1 MERQLRKFTYA
12 FTAFVL
18 VVLFISSFIVSS
30 GMGAVYAAT
39 SGSNVLDDLKKDESF
54 NVADYPA
61 VTNDYSLNVIQI
73 AESTDG
79 ELLIYVYQ
87 PSGQNKRLI
96 ASKINFACQPNNTL
110 NLTFINYDLEY
121 LNSHDVFFKYKVLDF
136 KVNDEDVR
144 YYNISNILR
153 PYDSSI
159 DDEAP
164 DGNSIPQVENGVGQ
178 LWTAVTAYGT
188 IKYSMKTSE
197 TIEITK
203 KYVGYVE
210 YSDGVD
216 LGWSVTGSAT
226 DAHFVAFS
234 TDKPMDKLL
243 QAELSYNEREV
254 NAKICANVMHVSHK
268 LNEWYDYEYGTN
280 VKHQLIVDYT
290 DSATNPGGGNIIK
303 GKSQSWNRI
312 RKTSEFISDEKNKDY
327 KITNSNIASLDGTQ
341 WVLSFHETQI
351 EYNKNNVWLPLLLGG
366 GVISAIFMDDI
377 SVRTQEVSDV
387 MILRLKFEKDGNVY
401 NLGVVDNMQTNDKQT
416 GEDREPGNTPTQPVV
431 NRVQPW
437 VWIVLGLLGI
447 IAVIAAVVVLC
458 IFFPPAAKG
467 IGTFFKYLAIGLWYI
482 ISAPFRLIALIVRKI
497 AERKEAAPAKSK
509 SKPKRSK
516 SKPRRTSRAGKA
528 RTGSKR
534 K

>member
-1 MERQLRKFTYA
+1 MTKLKKTY
-12 FTAFVL
+12 
-18 VVLFISSFIVSS
+18 LFNICLILIIVGTLLTSYCALPVFATTSAASSV
-30 GMGAVYAAT
+30 
-39 SGSNVLDDLKKDESF
+39 NDDLKTDPSF
-54 NVADYPA
+54 DIGLYPPNA
-61 VTNDYSLNVIQI
+61 TDYSLNVIQI

-87 PSGQNKRLI
+87 PSGQAMAIHASSINI
-96 ASKINFACQPNNTL
+96 AREMDNSVGLGFNN
-110 NLTFINYDLEY
+110 YKLEY
-121 LNSHDVFFKYKVLDF
+121 LNSSGVFFKYKVLNFELKPDA
-136 KVNDEDVR
+136 VR

-153 PYDSSI
+153 LYDSYI
-159 DDEAP
+159 DGKLP
-164 DGNSIPQVENGVGQ
+164 SGNSISEVQNAVGQ
-178 LWTAVTAYGT
+178 FWTACTVGDTVT
-188 IKYSMKTSE
+188 YSMTDSE

-203 KYVGYVE
+203 KFVGYLE

-254 NAKICANVMHVSHK
+254 NAKICANVMHISHK

-312 RKTSEFISDEKNKDY
+312 RKTSEFIADEKNKDY
-327 KITNSNIASLDGTQ
+327 KLTNSNVASINDTQ

-351 EYNKNNVWLPLLLGG
+351 ELEKGNVWVPLILGG
-366 GVISAIFMDDI
+366 IPIASAIATVFSDDI

-387 MILRLKFEKDGNVY
+387 MILRLKFERDGKVY
-401 NLGVVDNMQTNDKQT
+401 NLGVVDNKQTNDKQT
-416 GEDREPGNTPTQPVV
+416 GEDREPGNTPTQPTV

-447 IAVIAAVVVLC
+447 IIFIAAVVLLC

-467 IGTFFKYLAIGLWYI
+467 IVNAFKYLFIGLWYI

-509 SKPKRSK
+509 NKSRPKNKKTSRSK
-516 SKPRRTSRAGKA
+516 KK
-528 RTGSKR
+528 
-534 K
+534 